1 MSASSPLSSSPT
13 PSLHASVVVVVV
25 VAVVVVCVV
34 GIVVVGI
41 AVVVLVVGVWLSRVM
56 EAGGLADASH
66 AVPRYCRKLAGCDT
80 DLTATCLYRLH

>member
-25 VAVVVVCVV
+25 CVA

-66 AVPRYCRKLAGCDT
+66 AVPRYCRELAGCDT

>member
-13 PSLHASVVVVVV
+13 PSLHASVVVVVC
-25 VAVVVVCVV
+25 VA
-34 GIVVVGI
+34 GIVFVGI
-41 AVVVLVVGVWLSRVM
+41 AVVVPVVGVWLSRVR

-66 AVPRYCRKLAGCDT
+66 AVPRYCRELAGCDT